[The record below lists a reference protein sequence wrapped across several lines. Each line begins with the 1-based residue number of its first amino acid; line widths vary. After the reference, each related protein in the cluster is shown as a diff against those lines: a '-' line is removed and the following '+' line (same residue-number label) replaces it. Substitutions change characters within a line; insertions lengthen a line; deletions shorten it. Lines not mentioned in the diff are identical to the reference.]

1 MEPQHIKNILEAAIF
16 AADGPLDRDALLM
29 LFDEGERPDKATLSK
44 LLEEVAEDY
53 AGRGVELREVAS
65 GFRFQ
70 VRKDLGPWVSRLW
83 QEKPPRY
90 SRAILETLA
99 LVAYRQPIT
108 RGEIEEIR
116 GVSVSSH
123 IIKSLLER
131 NWVRVVG
138 HRDVPGRPAMFATT
152 RQFLDYFDLKSLED
166 LPPLSEIKDLDK
178 LNEELALSDAPDE
191 DDDREAGT
199 GTAGGEP
206 AERLFGGYDEE
217 PEIDDSTLM
226 SMDKVDAV
234 NAGFE
239 TEFRRKTSPEAEND
253 AAPTKPVATEVP
265 AAAEQPEAAET
276 PVTEDA
282 EGRQGNDDDGGEAA
296 NEDETSRHE

>member
-1 MEPQHIKNILEAAIF
+1 MEPDKIKQIVESAIF
-16 AADGPLDRDALLM
+16 AADGPLDRDALLL
-29 LFDEGERPDKATLSK
+29 LFDEQERPEKADLSRS
-44 LLEEVAEDY
+44 LEQISEDY
-53 AGRGVELREVAS
+53 AERGIELKEVAS
-65 GFRFQ
+65 GFRFL

-178 LNEELALSDAPDE
+178 LNEELALSDAPDPDSGDRA
-191 DDDREAGT
+191 DDDNDATAAFGARTEGEREARNEEIF
-199 GTAGGEP
+199 A
-206 AERLFGGYDEE
+206 ALDEE
-217 PEIDDSTLM
+217 PELDDSTLM
-226 SMDKVDAV
+226 SIDKVDSV

-239 TEFRRKTSPEAEND
+239 EEFRRKP
-253 AAPTKPVATEVP
+253 AP
-265 AAAEQPEAAET
+265 
-276 PVTEDA
+276 A
-282 EGRQGNDDDGGEAA
+282 EGTGEQAA
-296 NEDETSRHE
+296 KAADEDEQSPHE

>member
-1 MEPQHIKNILEAAIF
+1 MEPDKIKHIVEAAIF
-16 AADGPLDRDALLM
+16 AADGPLDRDALLL
-29 LFDEGERPDKATLSK
+29 LFDEQERPDKADLSRA
-44 LLEEVAEDY
+44 LEQLGEDY
-53 AGRGVELREVAS
+53 AEHGIELKEVAS

-70 VRKDLGPWVSRLW
+70 VRKELGPWVSRLW

-131 NWVRVVG
+131 SWVRVVG

-178 LNEELALSDAPDE
+178 LNEELALSDAPDPDTGDAGDNE
-191 DDDREAGT
+191 ATAALGARTEGEREARNEEIF
-199 GTAGGEP
+199 A
-206 AERLFGGYDEE
+206 ALDEE
-217 PEIDDSTLM
+217 PELDDSTLM
-226 SMDKVDAV
+226 SIDKVDSV

-239 TEFRRKTSPEAEND
+239 EEFRRKPAPKEGAGEHAAEAPARESD
-253 AAPTKPVATEVP
+253 ETRDSAP
-265 AAAEQPEAAET
+265 AAT
-276 PVTEDA
+276 D
-282 EGRQGNDDDGGEAA
+282 
-296 NEDETSRHE
+296 EDEQSPHE

>member
-1 MEPQHIKNILEAAIF
+1 MEPDKIKQIVEAAIF
-16 AADGPLDRDALLM
+16 AADGPLDRDALLL
-29 LFDEGERPDKATLSK
+29 LFDEQERPEKADLSRA
-44 LLEEVAEDY
+44 LEQISEDY
-53 AGRGVELREVAS
+53 AERGIELKEVAS

-178 LNEELALSDAPDE
+178 LNEELALSDAPDPDS
-191 DDDREAGT
+191 DDDADENDATAAFGVRTEGEREARNEEIF
-199 GTAGGEP
+199 A
-206 AERLFGGYDEE
+206 ALDEE
-217 PEIDDSTLM
+217 PELDDSTLM
-226 SMDKVDAV
+226 SIDKVDSV

-239 TEFRRKTSPEAEND
+239 EEFRRKP
-253 AAPTKPVATEVP
+253 AP
-265 AAAEQPEAAET
+265 
-276 PVTEDA
+276 A
-282 EGRQGNDDDGGEAA
+282 EGTGEQAA
-296 NEDETSRHE
+296 KAADEDEQSPHE